1 MPTPTAYVSQPK
13 ILISGQAN
21 DDLATNILSVF
32 VEETIE
38 GLYRCEARFNNF
50 GARQSGLDYLYF
62 GRNVLDFG
70 KDIAIQLGPSDQA
83 MQVFAGRITGM
94 EADYPQ
100 QGGGQ
105 ILVLAEDKLQ
115 TLRMTRRT
123 RSFEDVSDE
132 DVIQQIA
139 SEHSLTPQLNLNGPT
154 YKVLT
159 QVNQSDLAFIRE
171 RARSINA
178 ELWVQDSTLY
188 ARSRADRNGGT
199 IDLSY
204 GVNLLSFTVL
214 ADLAQQCS
222 ELGVAGWDVENKDGI
237 EESAEESAISAELN
251 SDSSGSSILQQAFA
265 ARKERIVHTVPFT
278 VEEARAVAQA
288 RYRERARR
296 FVTGTGLADGD
307 GHIRVGSTLNLS
319 RLGSLFNGKYY
330 VVRVRHSY
338 DRTYGFRTEFDVERP
353 GLGQAQ
359 Q

>member
-1 MPTPTAYVSQPK
+1 MPTPTAYVSQPQ
-13 ILISGQAN
+13 IAISGQAN
-21 DDLATNILSVF
+21 DSLATNLLSVF
-32 VEETIE
+32 VEETTE
-38 GLYRCEARFNNF
+38 GLFRCEASFNNF
-50 GARQSGLDYLYF
+50 GARQNDTGYLYF
-62 GRNVLDFG
+62 GRDVLEFG

-83 MQVFAGRITGM
+83 IQVFKGRITGI

-100 QGGGQ
+100 HGGGQ

-115 TLRMTRRT
+115 NLRMTRRT
-123 RSFEDVSDE
+123 RSFEDVSDA
-132 DVIQQIA
+132 DIIRQIA
-139 SEHSLTPQLNLNGPT
+139 NEHSLTPQLDLNGPT
-154 YKVLT
+154 YKILA

-178 ELWVQDSTLY
+178 ELWVQDTTLY
-188 ARSRADRNGGT
+188 AKSRTDRNGST
-199 IDLSY
+199 VDLAY

-214 ADLAQQCS
+214 ADLAQQCT
-222 ELGVAGWDVENKDGI
+222 ELGVAGWDVENKEGI
-237 EESAEESAISAELN
+237 EETAEESAISAELN
-251 SDSSGSSILQQAFA
+251 GNSSGSSILQQAFA

-278 VEEARAVAQA
+278 VEEARAIVQA

-296 FVTGTGLADGD
+296 FVTGAAMADGD
-307 GHIRVGSTLNLS
+307 AHIRVGSVVNLT
-319 RLGSLFNGKYY
+319 RLGSLFDGKYY